1 MVFRPAGG
9 GFSVVNMF
17 HYIGLIQSRAKIT
30 GESPQVFA
38 TMEPAWCCVLDV
50 NRLDNPNK
58 RSNRQEHNMGSI
70 FPGGADRR
78 RRSREKLDALVSS
91 RTTTLSLLAE
101 LAGKQPFTPEPSME
115 KALREFCEA
124 LIDYTASAH
133 FQLYR
138 YLADNRERR
147 QSVISLADE
156 LYPRIVETTDLILRF
171 NDKYESMTLDNSV
184 QFLAEDLSRLG
195 ECLADRILL
204 EDQVIKA
211 MNGGVH

>member
-1 MVFRPAGG
+1 
-9 GFSVVNMF
+9 
-17 HYIGLIQSRAKIT
+17 
-30 GESPQVFA
+30 
-38 TMEPAWCCVLDV
+38 
-50 NRLDNPNK
+50 
-58 RSNRQEHNMGSI
+58 MGSI
-70 FPGGADRR
+70 FPGGVDRR

-138 YLADNRERR
+138 YLSDNRERR

-211 MNGGVH
+211 MNGGIH

>member
-1 MVFRPAGG
+1 
-9 GFSVVNMF
+9 
-17 HYIGLIQSRAKIT
+17 
-30 GESPQVFA
+30 
-38 TMEPAWCCVLDV
+38 
-50 NRLDNPNK
+50 
-58 RSNRQEHNMGSI
+58 MGSI
-70 FPGGADRR
+70 FPGGVDRR
-78 RRSREKLDALVSS
+78 RRSREKIDALVSS
-91 RTTTLSLLAE
+91 RTTTLALLTK

-138 YLADNRERR
+138 YIADNRERR
-147 QSVISLADE
+147 QSVVSLADE
-156 LYPRIVETTDLILRF
+156 LYPRIVETTDQILRF
-171 NDKYESMTLDNSV
+171 NDKYEGMSLDNSV
-184 QFLAEDLSRLG
+184 EFLARDLSSLG

>member
-1 MVFRPAGG
+1 
-9 GFSVVNMF
+9 
-17 HYIGLIQSRAKIT
+17 
-30 GESPQVFA
+30 
-38 TMEPAWCCVLDV
+38 
-50 NRLDNPNK
+50 
-58 RSNRQEHNMGSI
+58 MGSI
-70 FPGGADRR
+70 FPGGSDRR
-78 RRSREKLDALVSS
+78 RKSREKLDALVSS

-101 LAGKQPFTPEPSME
+101 LAAKQPFTPEPSME

-171 NDKYESMTLDNSV
+171 NDKYEGMTLDNSV
-184 QFLAEDLSRLG
+184 QFLAKDLSRLG